1 MNKLLTLLASCCIA
15 TSVMAAE
22 EAELKTVKV
31 GFDEPTVERGL
42 DAFMTNCHSCH
53 SLKYI
58 NYRDLLEAGMD
69 KAKVDALRGDQP
81 TSAPLLAQMAEADA
95 AQAFGKAPPDLSLMA
110 KARDGGANYV
120 FSYLT
125 GYYTGKDGITGNHY
139 YPPTKMPD
147 ILGMSSA
154 TDDAQRAKINAT
166 AGDIVSFLS
175 WSADPHTALRYKIG
189 YYVIAYLL
197 VLTTLLY
204 FVKKQVWS
212 KLDKH

>member
-1 MNKLLTLLASCCIA
+1 VKKLITLLASCCIA

-22 EAELKTVKV
+22 EMELHTTKV
-31 GFDEPTVERGL
+31 GFDVPTLERGL
-42 DAFMTNCHSCH
+42 DDFMTNCHSCH

-58 NYRDLLEAGMD
+58 NYRDLIEAGMD
-69 KAKVDALRGDQP
+69 KAKVDALRGDRP
-81 TSAPLLAQMAEADA
+81 TSASILAEMSSADA
-95 AQAFGKAPPDLSLMA
+95 AQAFGKAPPDLSMMA

-125 GYYTGKDGITGNHY
+125 GYYTGKDGVTGNHY

-147 ILGMSSA
+147 ILGISSA
-154 TDDAQRAKINAT
+154 TDDAQRAKIDKT
-166 AGDIVSFLS
+166 ASDIVSFLS

-189 YYVIAYLL
+189 YYVLAYLI

-212 KLDKH
+212 RLDKH